1 MQPIAFSNPGRF
13 YRGNLHTHST
23 RSDGKLEPAEVIR
36 RYKAQGYDFMALTD
50 HFVGAFDY
58 PIVDTRGFRDKDF
71 TTIIG
76 AELHSGAMD
85 NGQLW
90 HILAVGL
97 PFDFAPSNTPSFE
110 PVKGQETGPELARRA
125 VDAGAFVSIAHPE
138 WSGLTEADALSIDC
152 AHAVEIYNHGCL
164 VECDRARGFHTADH
178 LANNGRRLGFIA
190 TDDAHFAHGDNDA
203 FGGWV
208 MVKAEVNDP
217 DALVAALK
225 AGAMYSSTGPDLV
238 DIRLDGDMVHV
249 RSSAVVGV
257 MAQGYGVATAGAF
270 GSSMTTATLD
280 CSRLK
285 DSPWLRITVFDA
297 AGRAAWSNPI
307 WRR

>member
-1 MQPIAFSNPGRF
+1 MRPVAFSNSGRF

-23 RSDGKLEPAEVIR
+23 FSDGQLEAAEVCR
-36 RYKAQGYDFMALTD
+36 RYKAQGYDFIALTD

-58 PIVDTRGFRDKDF
+58 PISDTRGFRDKDF

-76 AELHSGAMD
+76 TELHSGAMD
-85 NGQLW
+85 NGELW

-97 PFDFAPSNTPSFE
+97 PFDFAPTNTPVFH
-110 PVKGQETGPELARRA
+110 PIDDQETGPEVARRA

-138 WSGLTEADALSIDC
+138 WSGLTEADALSIEA

-164 VECDRARGFHTADH
+164 VESDRARGFHTADF
-178 LANNGRRLGFIA
+178 LANQGRRLNFIA
-190 TDDAHFAHGDNDA
+190 TDDAHFRYGDKDA

-208 MVKAEVNDP
+208 MVKAEENEP
-217 DALVAALK
+217 DALLTALK

-238 DIRLDGDMVHV
+238 DITVDGNTVHV

-257 MAQGYGVATAGAF
+257 VVQGAGVATAATF
-270 GSSMTTATLD
+270 GDTMTMAEVE
-280 CSRLK
+280 CARLEN
-285 DSPWLRITVFDA
+285 SPWIRVTVFDA

-307 WRR
+307 WRD